1 MNEDELEMGK
11 ILMAWNT
18 LLSGMEKK
26 NNNKPSCWILCQG
39 WPNLLSESLELPL
52 PAEMAFQPNELVSP
66 VGIDSGS
73 LTVENNVAH
82 RSESRKSDS

>member
-18 LLSGMEKK
+18 LLSGVKK
-26 NNNKPSCWILCQG
+26 KNNKPSCWISCQG
-39 WPNLLSESLELPL
+39 WPNLLSESPELPL

-73 LTVENNVAH
+73 LTGENNVAH
-82 RSESRKSDS
+82 RSEPRKSDS